1 MTALG
6 ITPNNHSKTEL
17 FGVFKENWQ
26 ALEVFIASSNQW
38 RYAPMGG
45 LVGLDAQGVLAVMQM
60 HGVDKK
66 NQAHLFEQIRRIE
79 SGVLRVV
86 NQKET

>member
-1 MTALG
+1 
-6 ITPNNHSKTEL
+6 
-17 FGVFKENWQ
+17 
-26 ALEVFIASSNQW
+26 
-38 RYAPMGG
+38 MGG